1 MTYIKY
7 AARPVKSRPLPMAN
21 NNRNKSKSR
30 ADNPD
35 PVDSPLTSLASTSL
49 NPPPEDDTIVQINR
63 HFTDYN
69 LRLRS
74 LLRSNTDNTQQITD
88 LSNRFTGFEREDNES
103 DGDGPR
109 PSFNQ
114 KHFMKD
120 PMALHRSIHTSVEL
134 LKFNGENFIAWQQ
147 QLDTTLDFV
156 FLTDRFSE
164 KAHWSKLSAEHEPS
178 VTLLLRGS
186 VEPLLFK
193 SVRNSRKPAEIY
205 RNLKTRCRRSDR
217 QRKITIVN
225 KLKDFYASEQQ
236 DSNAELI
243 AQFQDFFLEVS
254 QQNLSLDEL
263 LGLVLQSVV
272 KPPIGVDEN
281 SFRNNLNHRLNTSTP
296 APLLDTVCQEIAQ
309 VEGELHTG
317 TSSNPILINRL
328 QPSGRPHQ
336 KTKSSNPGGINTS
349 FGHKA
354 LSNALAFQGQKP
366 STALMAAKGD
376 TCKYCEIK
384 GHWAST
390 CRRFARDLR
399 DGKID
404 LAKLAEYAK
413 DPQFNLNPSFVK
425 VRAVDLNATP
435 DDTVL
440 VDSGAS
446 ACVSG
451 NSSFFVF
458 EKRLMTPIPVLMA
471 SRKSNML
478 LTGVGSLKIPT
489 PSGTIRI
496 KNVYHNPSIPYVI
509 LSLGMLATYGLQP
522 VFDKDCTMSLVHQHR
537 VFRTTF
543 SNFCWTLVT
552 SPASSTPP
560 SSSTPLSSPSVPPPP
575 CNDIVVSTM
584 TNQPS
589 MEAIR
594 WHERLG
600 HANDKLVRKFL
611 ERFVGVD
618 VAKNW
623 KPFFCEKCVMGKI
636 TGRRFLPPSTIPKK
650 EILDL
655 VVSDVMGPFDKD
667 IHGFQFAVTLRD
679 HASMYTFISP
689 IKTKA
694 EVTGKLITW
703 FDMIKNRLGRY
714 PRFLRCDNG
723 GEFISKKLQSL
734 LDTRGITLAHSS
746 PYHPEENGE
755 AERVNRTINDMSR
768 VMMQNCPL
776 PQLFWSYAQQVAAYI
791 HNRIPHSRISPQTPI
806 ELLFNQVPVPEYIY
820 PFGARALVFRPADKR
835 TGKFDDRADECFLVG
850 YPPSEKGWVF
860 YNEHL
865 KTFIHSANAVFPDF
879 QTLPVSGIKTS
890 KNDIS
895 FLLNNLVL
903 GEEPTDTE
911 AQIQQQAVD
920 SLLTRPDIAVPDNIH
935 QAFSSPES
943 SEWRK
948 AAELELGQLE
958 KLEVWEVVESR
969 KGIKV
974 IGARWVF
981 ALKRDTEGKITR
993 FKARYVARGFN
1004 QRPGT
1009 DCGDTYAPTASL
1021 NTLRLL
1027 FSIAAQMGMKMHSFD
1042 VSSAYLYSPIEEEV
1056 YVKPPTELRPELR
1069 GKVLRLKKAL
1079 YGTKQAGRCWWLHF
1093 KTILNGLNFTTS
1105 EVESSLYVYKRDDVS
1120 IFIWMHVDDGLVVSN
1135 SEAAMEELR
1144 EALQKQ
1150 LEVKWKT
1157 HVDQI
1162 VGINVHE
1169 KLNGIFLEQN
1179 LLATQVVTNYC
1190 RRTIHQNT
1198 TLPDISLVTSA
1209 NDPVNVTDF
1218 RSVLGSLMYLACGTR
1233 PDIAYAVNMLARY
1246 SSRPSEE
1253 HWTTLDHLVGYVKKN
1268 PRRAINFSQG
1278 EDAVK
1283 LYVDAGWGGEH
1294 ERSTTGFILQH
1305 CGNPITWGS
1314 KRQDVVAMSTCAAEY
1329 VALSIATQ
1337 TLANIKVILDDIC
1350 PSQRFEILCDN
1361 QAAVLVATDNASK
1374 KKTKYLQRAFYFVN
1388 DFVRKYKV
1396 KLYWISNQFQL
1407 ADIFTKRL
1415 GASKHLTSLK
1425 DISVQDIPSTT

>member
-1 MTYIKY
+1 
-7 AARPVKSRPLPMAN
+7 MAN

-49 NPPPEDDTIVQINR
+49 NPPPRTILSSKSTN
-63 HFTDYN
+63 T
-69 LRLRS
+69 LRTIIS
-74 LLRSNTDNTQQITD
+74 ASEAYSVKMDNFFSRLDSALPDPTRDPPPHTAK
-88 LSNRFTGFEREDNES
+88 REDNES

-147 QLDTTLDFV
+147 QLNTTLDFV

-296 APLLDTVCQEIAQ
+296 APLLDT
-309 VEGELHTG
+309 
-317 TSSNPILINRL
+317 
-328 QPSGRPHQ
+328 PSGRPHQ

-489 PSGTIRI
+489 PSGTIHI

-600 HANDKLVRKFL
+600 HANDNFGYQNFQ
-611 ERFVGVD
+611 ERYL
-618 VAKNW
+618 
-623 KPFFCEKCVMGKI
+623 
-636 TGRRFLPPSTIPKK
+636 LPPK
-650 EILDL
+650 
-655 VVSDVMGPFDKD
+655 
-667 IHGFQFAVTLRD
+667 
-679 HASMYTFISP
+679 
-689 IKTKA
+689 
-694 EVTGKLITW
+694 
-703 FDMIKNRLGRY
+703 
-714 PRFLRCDNG
+714 
-723 GEFISKKLQSL
+723 
-734 LDTRGITLAHSS
+734 
-746 PYHPEENGE
+746 
-755 AERVNRTINDMSR
+755 
-768 VMMQNCPL
+768 
-776 PQLFWSYAQQVAAYI
+776 
-791 HNRIPHSRISPQTPI
+791 
-806 ELLFNQVPVPEYIY
+806 
-820 PFGARALVFRPADKR
+820 
-835 TGKFDDRADECFLVG
+835 
-850 YPPSEKGWVF
+850 
-860 YNEHL
+860 
-865 KTFIHSANAVFPDF
+865 
-879 QTLPVSGIKTS
+879 
-890 KNDIS
+890 
-895 FLLNNLVL
+895 
-903 GEEPTDTE
+903 
-911 AQIQQQAVD
+911 
-920 SLLTRPDIAVPDNIH
+920 
-935 QAFSSPES
+935 
-943 SEWRK
+943 
-948 AAELELGQLE
+948 
-958 KLEVWEVVESR
+958 
-969 KGIKV
+969 
-974 IGARWVF
+974 
-981 ALKRDTEGKITR
+981 
-993 FKARYVARGFN
+993 
-1004 QRPGT
+1004 
-1009 DCGDTYAPTASL
+1009 
-1021 NTLRLL
+1021 
-1027 FSIAAQMGMKMHSFD
+1027 
-1042 VSSAYLYSPIEEEV
+1042 
-1056 YVKPPTELRPELR
+1056 
-1069 GKVLRLKKAL
+1069 
-1079 YGTKQAGRCWWLHF
+1079 
-1093 KTILNGLNFTTS
+1093 
-1105 EVESSLYVYKRDDVS
+1105 
-1120 IFIWMHVDDGLVVSN
+1120 
-1135 SEAAMEELR
+1135 
-1144 EALQKQ
+1144 
-1150 LEVKWKT
+1150 
-1157 HVDQI
+1157 
-1162 VGINVHE
+1162 
-1169 KLNGIFLEQN
+1169 
-1179 LLATQVVTNYC
+1179 
-1190 RRTIHQNT
+1190 
-1198 TLPDISLVTSA
+1198 
-1209 NDPVNVTDF
+1209 
-1218 RSVLGSLMYLACGTR
+1218 
-1233 PDIAYAVNMLARY
+1233 
-1246 SSRPSEE
+1246 
-1253 HWTTLDHLVGYVKKN
+1253 
-1268 PRRAINFSQG
+1268 
-1278 EDAVK
+1278 
-1283 LYVDAGWGGEH
+1283 
-1294 ERSTTGFILQH
+1294 
-1305 CGNPITWGS
+1305 
-1314 KRQDVVAMSTCAAEY
+1314 
-1329 VALSIATQ
+1329 
-1337 TLANIKVILDDIC
+1337 
-1350 PSQRFEILCDN
+1350 
-1361 QAAVLVATDNASK
+1361 
-1374 KKTKYLQRAFYFVN
+1374 
-1388 DFVRKYKV
+1388 
-1396 KLYWISNQFQL
+1396 
-1407 ADIFTKRL
+1407 
-1415 GASKHLTSLK
+1415 
-1425 DISVQDIPSTT
+1425 